1 MEDSG
6 NHPFHLRKDIDKHL
20 DSLLEQDIIEKVK
33 GIPTTWLS
41 ETVNVKKEGSKDIRM
56 CIDMKAA
63 NTAIQS
69 EKYEMPNIENLIYK
83 ATGMKVF
90 NKIDLMS
97 AFQQIELD
105 TESIYISC
113 FRTHRGIFQY
123 NRLFFGIKSAPEIFH
138 HKIQEVLEGIENTIN
153 ATDDILIMGKDEKDS
168 ERNVDLVLSRFKTNG
183 LTVNPA
189 CSTRKK

>member
-6 NHPFHLRKDIDKHL
+6 NLLTYNTGKDLQIINIVNTVKSENNENNVESWKAKYPEVFSGKIGKLENFKLKLHIDKTVKPVQAAQRNHPFHLRKDIDKHL
-20 DSLLEQDIIEKVK
+20 DSLLEQDIIEEVK

-83 ATGMKVF
+83 ATGMK
-90 NKIDLMS
+90 
-97 AFQQIELD
+97 
-105 TESIYISC
+105 
-113 FRTHRGIFQY
+113 RTV
-123 NRLFFGIKSAPEIFH
+123 KE
-138 HKIQEVLEGIENTIN
+138 T
-153 ATDDILIMGKDEKDS
+153 
-168 ERNVDLVLSRFKTNG
+168 
-183 LTVNPA
+183 
-189 CSTRKK
+189 